1 MSDIQVS
8 TQRRELAI
16 NLFSALFMTI
26 LIQSSCNALPRF
38 LPRIRYFGIMSNLA
52 AVKGIRKLRLDQIIR
67 SHRHPLRHQ
76 TQPRVSRTSANVP
89 VASPSEQLIL
99 PNPFVA
105 HKMSNGKWRAPIYS
119 LRKQAELVRV
129 AKANGLLH
137 LLPPGPKNP
146 LPRLPRKDQDSQA
159 ALALKEAEENKATR
173 DLRQRLPEK
182 GQNWLQPITWRG
194 KVKDRTPKPG
204 ITLYTGR
211 KRMFKG
217 HKWERLQEH
226 RKKKQA
232 ILMRDMKKRVY
243 NFKMVSHSLW

>member
-1 MSDIQVS
+1 
-8 TQRRELAI
+8 
-16 NLFSALFMTI
+16 
-26 LIQSSCNALPRF
+26 
-38 LPRIRYFGIMSNLA
+38 MSNLA
-52 AVKGIRKLRLDQIIR
+52 AVKAIKKLRLDQIIR
-67 SHRHPLRHQ
+67 SQSHPFRKQ
-76 TQPRVSRTSANVP
+76 TQPRVSRTSASVP
-89 VASPSEQLIL
+89 SPNEQLIL

-105 HKMSNGKWRAPIYS
+105 QKMSNGKWRAPVYS

-146 LPRLPRKDQDSQA
+146 LPRLPGKDQDSQA
-159 ALALKEAEENKATR
+159 ALAMKEAEEHKVARN
-173 DLRQRLPEK
+173 LRQKLPEA
-182 GQNWLQPITWRG
+182 GQNWLQPVTWRG
-194 KVKDRTPKPG
+194 KVKSRTPKPG

-226 RKKKQA
+226 RKKKQT

-243 NFKMVSHSLW
+243 NFKMVNDSLIAGYT